1 LFSAATFR
9 EIVSG
14 RRRGPAAVAMRG
26 LLRTA
31 EVPYRLAVQRRNRAF
46 DSGHTPC
53 QHVGAPVVSVG
64 NLTLGGTGKTP
75 MVEWLAR
82 WFLNRGLQIAL
93 VSRGYKATPGSANDE
108 AQELAQKLPGVPH
121 LQNPDRVAAARLAV
135 QQFHSDI
142 IILDDA
148 FQHRRIHRDL
158 NIVLLDAAE
167 PFGFGHV
174 FPRGMLR
181 EPIDGLA
188 RADIA
193 VLTRADMVDDVER
206 ARIRGIVERHAPK
219 IVWAECRHAPSRL
232 LSADQREESL
242 ASLRERPVAAFC
254 GLGNPAGFRHTLDQC
269 RYNLVGWREFPDHF
283 VYNQTARDELAHWV
297 VAQGAQAAVCTHKD
311 LVKLAVNEIGGKPLW
326 AVLVGLEFMA
336 GRDTLEG
343 LLENLLRQQKNG
355 KSSAKA
361 P

>member
-1 LFSAATFR
+1 
-9 EIVSG
+9 
-14 RRRGPAAVAMRG
+14 MRG
-26 LLRTA
+26 LLRMA
-31 EVPYRLAVQRRNRAF
+31 EVPYRYAVRRRNRAF
-46 DSGHTPC
+46 DSGKPSSH
-53 QHVGAPVVSVG
+53 HVDATVVSVG

-82 WFLNRGLQIAL
+82 WFLNHGLQVAL
-93 VSRGYKATPGSANDE
+93 VSRGYKATPGSSNDE

-121 LQNPDRVAAARLAV
+121 LQNPDRVVAARLAV
-135 QQFHSDI
+135 QQFHSQVVL
-142 IILDDA
+142 LDDA

-174 FPRGMLR
+174 FPRGLLR

-193 VLTRADMVDDVER
+193 VLTRADMIDELER
-206 ARIRGIVERHAPK
+206 ARIRGIVELHAPK
-219 IVWAECRHAPSRL
+219 IGWAECRHAPSRL

-242 ASLRERPVAAFC
+242 GALRNRPIAAFC

-269 RYNLVGWREFPDHF
+269 RYNVVGWREFPDHF
-283 VYNQTARDELAHWV
+283 VYNQPSKDELARWV

-311 LVKLAVNEIGGKPLW
+311 LVKLTVNELGGQPLW
-326 AVLVGLEFMA
+326 AVLVDLEFTV
-336 GRDTLEG
+336 GQDTLESR
-343 LLENLLRQQKNG
+343 LENLLRQQANG
-355 KSSAKA
+355 K
-361 P
+361 